1 MADWRN
7 GKRKRLGFKM
17 TKIIILGG
25 IKYHVYQNKDKR
37 IRAYYVD
44 KDGKYIVRS
53 FPRILMEE
61 KLGYPLKPDEDVH
74 HIDGDVTNND
84 LSNLCVIDHKLH
96 ERLHFKKY
104 FDRMIACEVCGKEFL
119 WTGKQESN
127 YQRDLH
133 RKRNK
138 VRRARCCSKHCS
150 YLFSKGYH
158 YQVHEQ
164 NRRDSIAECELNGES
179 FPNGNAV
186 PINNRK
192 VIECVETVHSLS

>member
-7 GKRKRLGFKM
+7 GKRKGLGFKM
-17 TKIIILGG
+17 MKTIILGG
-25 IKYHVYQNKDKR
+25 IEYHVYQSKDKR
-37 IRAYYVD
+37 IRAYYTD
-44 KDGKYIVRS
+44 KDGKHITKS

-61 KLGYPLKPDEDVH
+61 KLGHPLKPDEDIH
-74 HIDGDVTNND
+74 H
-84 LSNLCVIDHKLH
+84 
-96 ERLHFKKY
+96 
-104 FDRMIACEVCGKEFL
+104 
-119 WTGKQESN
+119 
-127 YQRDLH
+127 
-133 RKRNK
+133 
-138 VRRARCCSKHCS
+138 
-150 YLFSKGYH
+150 H